1 MQSTTFWQ
9 PSGRLGTGEMWW
21 KFRWRFQVSFPD
33 HEVQW
38 VWAEGNWE
46 WFWGQLWW
54 SWVWWFLWRSWLKW
68 LWRFRPRSWLVTP
81 KLLGDKRSPWLLQ
94 HHVSYQLLLMDDLK
108 LHLSS
113 FFTPNICI
121 SYPFIRFFLTSF
133 NLYIVVGVALIS
145 KCANFLSLSADRSSE
160 VSVRNFRKELIHFI
174 IHRLQFS
181 LIPLHRFELL
191 ALVG

>member
-1 MQSTTFWQ
+1 MC
-9 PSGRLGTGEMWW
+9 W
-21 KFRWRFQVSFPD
+21 KFRWRLRVSFSD
-33 HEVQW
+33 HEVLW
-38 VWAEGNWE
+38 PAGNWE
-46 WFWGQLWW
+46 WSRGLLWW
-54 SWVWWFLWRSWLKW
+54 SWVSWFLWRSLFKW
-68 LWRFRPRSWLVTP
+68 FLWRLRPHFWLATS
-81 KLLGDKRSPWLLQ
+81 KLFGNKRLSWLLQ

-113 FFTPNICI
+113 FFTLNICI

-133 NLYIVVGVALIS
+133 DLYIVVGVALIS